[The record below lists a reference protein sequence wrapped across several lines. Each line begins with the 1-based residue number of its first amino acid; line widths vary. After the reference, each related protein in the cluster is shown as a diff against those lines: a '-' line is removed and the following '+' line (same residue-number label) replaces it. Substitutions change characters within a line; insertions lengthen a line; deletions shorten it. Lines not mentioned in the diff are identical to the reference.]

1 LREVPMKA
9 RVIAT
14 IKIQENGRVMLR
26 AQPSDREAV
35 LMALKPAL
43 VWMDADYC
51 ATRRPLGYML
61 VDYGQ
66 LKVGLDEPSESV
78 TIDIFDEMMVGL
90 TKKDARA
97 LARRLEDYADE
108 LEPRQ

>member
-1 LREVPMKA
+1 MIRA
-9 RVIAT
+9 R
-14 IKIQENGRVMLR
+14 L
-26 AQPSDREAV
+26 SDREAV
-35 LMALKPAL
+35 LMALQPAL
-43 VWMDADYC
+43 MMMEADYC
-51 ATRRPLGYML
+51 ATRRHLGYTL